1 MEKNKK
7 VRFIQKSSTIAL
19 VLGILALLLG
29 APSWISILLFSYSYL
44 TIFLR
49 ECLITGKV
57 NGISA
62 ILCITAILWII
73 LREFIQWKFADVFGQ
88 IVLYSFFLRSGYRM
102 LGKLDKGLIGWVVM
116 SVTVKV
122 VQILYAPKW
131 GFALSLLIQTL
142 VVFRFL
148 DPILEQIALEHRR
161 KRLAALNTDNKDDSN
176 GYEGSTTVTE

>member
-1 MEKNKK
+1 
-7 VRFIQKSSTIAL
+7 
-19 VLGILALLLG
+19 
-29 APSWISILLFSYSYL
+29 
-44 TIFLR
+44 
-49 ECLITGKV
+49 
-57 NGISA
+57 
-62 ILCITAILWII
+62 
-73 LREFIQWKFADVFGQ
+73 
-88 IVLYSFFLRSGYRM
+88 M

-131 GFALSLLIQTL
+131 GFALSLLVQTL